1 MAEVKPTRRELVDC
15 ARVRGGGNGNGGGG
29 NGDGGIKTF
38 LFLGFCVAKFVPTS
52 DLTEDSLAQT
62 TDNSTKRGEGR
73 ERERGRAMVMAH
85 TLFWKSCGFSCTI
98 LCCALVILYF
108 ALEEKYYLLVG
119 KKNISNYSVRIMPI
133 VSVKVN

>member
-15 ARVRGGGNGNGGGG
+15 ARVRGGGNGNGNGSGG

-73 ERERGRAMVMAH
+73 ERERESDGYGTH
-85 TLFWKSCGFSCTI
+85 PFWKSCGFSCTI
-98 LCCALVILYF
+98 LC
-108 ALEEKYYLLVG
+108 
-119 KKNISNYSVRIMPI
+119 
-133 VSVKVN
+133 